1 VKTRFD
7 KIGYPLYC
15 DAGPHEGDMR
25 IDLAIRLYL
34 SPQEYARYEG
44 PESLRITLGEPGSET
59 AGAGGT
65 AEPSGERPAGD
76 ARRPARPQ
84 PAPAAP
90 GGLPCHSAVF
100 TAKEHSDGC
109 P

>member
-15 DAGPHEGDMR
+15 DAGPSEGDMR
-25 IDLAIRLYL
+25 VDLTLTLYL

-44 PESLRITLGEPGSET
+44 PESLRITLGEPV
-59 AGAGGT
+59 AAGGT
-65 AEPSGERPAGD
+65 AELSRERAAAD
-76 ARRPARPQ
+76 ARLPGRGLPGSPL
-84 PAPAAP
+84 PAPGEPAS
-90 GGLPCHSAVF
+90 HSPAS
-100 TAKEHSDGC
+100 TAKEHGDGR

>member
-15 DAGPHEGDMR
+15 DAGAHEGDMR
-25 IDLAIRLYL
+25 VDLTLRLYL
-34 SPQEYARYEG
+34 SPQEYASYEG
-44 PESLRITLGEPGSET
+44 PESLRITLGEPGSEP

-65 AEPSGERPAGD
+65 AEHSRERPAGD
-76 ARRPARPQ
+76 ARLPARPL
-84 PAPAAP
+84 PAPGEPASHS
-90 GGLPCHSAVF
+90 HSAAS
-100 TAKEHSDGC
+100 TAKEHSDGR

>member
-15 DAGPHEGDMR
+15 DAGPSEGDMR
-25 IDLAIRLYL
+25 VDLTLTLYL

-44 PESLRITLGEPGSET
+44 PESLRITLDEPV
-59 AGAGGT
+59 AAGGT
-65 AEPSGERPAGD
+65 AEPSRERAAAD
-76 ARRPARPQ
+76 ARL
-84 PAPAAP
+84 PAPGEPASDSPA
-90 GGLPCHSAVF
+90 S
-100 TAKEHSDGC
+100 TAKEHGNGR